1 MSLPHS
7 KSNGDPS
14 DGQNKCKT
22 NPSTWEELES
32 GPDRIGKQD
41 QDLVRDRIWILGIL
55 VLIPVESRNRIS
67 KLLMKSVLSDYNCFT
82 RHRSCWDRSLE
93 LLLLCFIEEF
103 GA

>member
-67 KLLMKSVLSDYNCFT
+67 KLLMKVCYRIIIALHFSK
-82 RHRSCWDRSLE
+82 SLGND
-93 LLLLCFIEEF
+93 L
-103 GA
+103 